1 MFLGLL
7 TRLEH
12 LDVRWD
18 LVREPPPQ
26 VVSHGLAYVMD
37 YLRYREREGGRE
49 VGGNGQ
55 KRGKGERRKKIVR
68 DEARRS
74 MMQGK

>member
-18 LVREPPPQ
+18 IIREPPPP
-26 VVSHGLAYVMD
+26 VVAQGLAYVLD
-37 YLRYREREGGRE
+37 YLSEAMHSSQVVERYKLMI
-49 VGGNGQ
+49 VGKENVG
-55 KRGKGERRKKIVR
+55 
-68 DEARRS
+68 
-74 MMQGK
+74 